1 MYKNLTG
8 DLSVHL
14 TDYPT
19 YNQELIDDTLEQK
32 MDLVRDLISIGR
44 MIRETVRIKVRQP
57 LSEVLIDSNYKSLVL
72 EHEDLIKE
80 ELNVKNISYID
91 DLRKYM
97 SFTIKPNYKEVGKTL
112 GSKLR
117 LFEDITID
125 LDNERLQV
133 TKDMVLIVKTPKEG
147 FDLGIDNNKF
157 VILNTTLDDE
167 LREEGLVREAVSKIQ
182 QLRKNN
188 GYEIMDHINIYYD
201 GSDKFIKAL
210 NNNIEYIKKET
221 LALSINKEDNLSEEF
236 DINGEKVYFRLE
248 RVK

>member
-14 TDYPT
+14 TDYPK
-19 YNQELIDDTLEQK
+19 YDQELIDDTLEQK

-117 LFEDITID
+117 LFENALKDLTKEEEDSLVKGEDITID

-210 NNNIEYIKKET
+210 NNNIEYIKRNI
-221 LALSINKEDNLSEEF
+221 SI
-236 DINGEKVYFRLE
+236 IY
-248 RVK
+248 